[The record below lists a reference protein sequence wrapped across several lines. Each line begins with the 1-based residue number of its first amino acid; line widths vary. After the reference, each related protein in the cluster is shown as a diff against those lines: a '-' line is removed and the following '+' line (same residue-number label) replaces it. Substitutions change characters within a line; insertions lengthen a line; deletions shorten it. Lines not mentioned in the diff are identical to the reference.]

1 MDGVDEV
8 RLSDE
13 GQVVTIDL
21 DGGGGIGAWDIRAV
35 RHALAAVMRRRP
47 EAYHET
53 LRQFDERAEAVGAA
67 EDAAGDPD
75 GGTEGRRPRSTT
87 RSG

>member
-8 RLSDE
+8 RLATP
-13 GQVVTIDL
+13 GQVVTVDL
-21 DGGGGIGAWDIRAV
+21 DGGAGIGGWDIRAV

-53 LRQFDERAEAVGAA
+53 LRARSGE
-67 EDAAGDPD
+67 AAGEGGD
-75 GGTEGRRPRSTT
+75 GARVHP
-87 RSG
+87 